1 MGRMSDN
8 AFGGDLFTPP
18 TESTAP
24 LLSRTTKQL
33 ARQQNP
39 STSYQAAD
47 GIIHK
52 LRPLQLKV
60 LEVLKAAGPSGLA
73 DFEIEERCGDH
84 GSTYRTRRAELVEV
98 GLVRDSGRVANL
110 KGTNRIVWVITELVK

>member
-1 MGRMSDN
+1 MGRMSDST
-8 AFGGDLFTPP
+8 FGGDLFSPSKELT
-18 TESTAP
+18 TP
-24 LLSRTTKQL
+24 LLSKSVRQL

-39 STSYQAAD
+39 STSYHAAD
-47 GIIHK
+47 GIVHK

-60 LEVLKAAGPSGLA
+60 LEVLKAAGPDGLA

-98 GLVRDSGRVANL
+98 GLVRDSGRVINL
-110 KGTNRIVWVITELVK
+110 KGTNRIVWVMTELVK